1 MAVSLGM
8 SLITFIAGLCLVIGS
23 ASAVEVAE
31 RELTKYQIRAV
42 EIPIPAEIKELH
54 AWMHDYHLFQEQANR
69 VRSEWRLI

>member
-31 RELTKYQIRAV
+31 RELTK
-42 EIPIPAEIKELH
+42 IPDSGGRDP
-54 AWMHDYHLFQEQANR
+54 DPCRDQGT
-69 VRSEWRLI
+69 SRLDA